1 MKFINICME
10 RCYGP
15 NVCVPQDLYTESLI
29 SDTLV
34 FVDSTFESQL
44 GYKDRAFMNG
54 ISALK
59 VLLGDKTER
68 RRQRER
74 QMK

>member
-1 MKFINICME
+1 MDQMFVFLK
-10 RCYGP
+10 
-15 NVCVPQDLYTESLI
+15 DLYTESLI